1 MNWAD
6 RLVRLFRTGP
16 LSASSRKQKSP
27 PPRSR
32 RVAVEPLEDRRLL
45 SVSPTPDLV
54 GAAGEYD
61 FGDAPDNYGTTL
73 AADAA
78 YHEAVGPT
86 LGATRDAE
94 SNGLPTTTADGD
106 DTDGTDDEDGVTF
119 GTIQVG
125 QLDAQVTVNVQNVTT
140 TAYLDAWIDFNGDG
154 SFGGAGEM
162 IADSITVTEGDNV
175 IEFDV
180 PSTAV
185 SGVVYAR
192 FRLSTDGDLGWTGAA
207 ADGEVEDYAVTVLAP
222 TASAGVFSLDAQVV
236 AEDDGIT
243 SAHAADVDGDGD
255 MDVIAVATTEHTLAW
270 YENQGDGTFAVHAIS
285 TTNREAYVADLDG
298 DGDVDIASAVC
309 PGEGITWF
317 KNDGSGNFSAEA
329 YAPFSLGLGNEYVWP
344 GDTDGDGDQDFIFLV
359 DLNPYLLCYEDGA
372 ISEYVI
378 LGSYDEWDLTALI
391 DFDGDGDI
399 DFLSLD
405 KNFYE
410 ITLWDNDGAGNLTAS
425 LLSFPST
432 NVLIDTPLQVA
443 DLDSDGDQ
451 DLIILESVFGDTV
464 DTCQV
469 IWLENDGEEN
479 FTSRVIGA
487 VGSWR
492 TPLALADMDGDGDM
506 DLLAS
511 AEDGTL
517 AWYENDGA
525 GNFTA
530 NVIANSPEDAADV
543 SAADMDGDGDLDVL
557 AVTSDGDVLWFEN
570 ETTDPGDYGD
580 APDSYGTS
588 YGANGAR
595 HVPTG
600 PTLGAS
606 RDSELNG
613 SPNAAADGDD
623 TTDSD
628 DEDGV
633 TISDIHIGESAS
645 VTVNVQNA
653 STGALLDA
661 WIDFDGDGEFDSD
674 EQIADSLAVVEGD
687 NTVTFDVPL
696 TATLGST
703 YARFRLSTDGDL
715 EATGAAADG
724 EVEDYALTILTPIA
738 DFGDAPDS
746 YGTLYATGGAW
757 HYDTGPAL
765 GSTRDT
771 DSDGQPTTDAD
782 GDDTN
787 GDADEDG
794 VTISDIH
801 IGESV
806 SVTVN
811 VQNASTGALLDA
823 WIDFDGDGVFD
834 SDEQIADS
842 LAVVEGDN
850 TVTFDVPL
858 TATLGS
864 TYGRFRLS
872 TEGDLDPTGD
882 AADGEVED
890 YALTILTPIADFG
903 DAPDSYGTLYASDG
917 AWHYDTGPSLGST
930 RDTDS
935 DGQPSTAADGDDT
948 NGDADE
954 DGVTISDVHVGE
966 SVSVTVNVQ
975 NASEGA
981 KLDAWIDFD
990 GDGVFDDDEQI
1001 ADSLAVVEG
1010 DNIVTFTVPV
1020 TATLGSSYA
1029 RFRLSTADDLDATG
1043 SAADGEVEDYA
1054 LTILPPIADY
1064 GDAPDS
1070 YGTTYTSDGAWH
1082 YDTGP
1087 TLGATR
1093 DVDSDGQ
1100 PTATADGDDTTGDAD
1115 EDGVTISDIHIGES
1129 VSVTVNVQNPSEGA
1143 KLDAWIDFD
1152 GDGVF
1157 DSDEQIADS
1166 LAVVEGDNT
1175 VTFAVPLTATL
1186 GSTYARF
1193 RLSTAG
1199 DLNPTD
1205 GAADGEVEDYAL
1217 TILAPIAD
1225 FGDAPDSYGT
1235 TLDADGAWHLTTG
1248 PTLGSARDVD
1258 SDGQPTT
1265 GADGDD
1271 TNGDADEDGVTFVSD
1286 IIPGQT
1292 YTTVTVNVQGATSGA
1307 KLDAW
1312 IDYDGDGVFESS
1324 EQIADSVDVVNGD
1337 NLIAFDVPA
1346 SAVTGE
1352 TYARFRLSSDGDL
1365 AATGGATD
1373 GEVEDYAVTIIAP
1386 TTDYGDAPDTYGT
1399 TLASDGA
1406 RHVGTG
1412 PTLGAA
1418 RDLEPGGLPTDDA
1431 EGDDA
1436 DGSDDEDGVT
1446 FVSQLIA
1453 GRTGRELTVN
1463 VQNATSGA
1471 KLDAW
1476 IDFNGDGVF
1485 SSDEQIA
1492 DSVDVVEGDNTI
1504 TFDVP
1509 ESAIA
1514 GMSYARF
1521 RLSTAGDLD
1530 PTGAADDGEVEDY
1543 QVTIYSEN
1551 LDLTPEDLGAVD
1563 FVERSGVDLS
1573 ESAKAYSFTTARAGY
1588 LTLDAQLDS
1597 SGGEATIRLIDSEN
1611 NIVAEVTTADG
1622 HARIDQ
1628 LALASG
1634 EVYILQASG
1643 ANSDVTLRI
1652 CNLVELSDTAVTV
1665 HGTSDDDA
1673 FTCASG
1679 STHALSINGIDYE
1692 FALDA
1697 IATVDF
1703 DGGEG
1708 TDSAALTGS
1717 AGDETAAFYPGH
1729 GAMTTTDSGFVV
1741 SVENTENIILNSG
1754 GGSDEVELEDS
1765 DGDDTLVATT
1775 TQMTLSGTPLDG
1787 SPYSLTANNFRYA
1800 HAYARNGGDD
1810 TATLEGS
1817 EGDDR
1822 IKAYP
1827 DFVRLFNNEFYSRAK
1842 FFDTVTIDML
1852 GGDDSGAMIASDS
1865 ADVVWAM
1872 KDDIRIARNVELAA
1886 DETPDYDALAY
1897 NVTIA
1902 GCEFFTARAEGG
1914 DDWIEL
1920 HDSAGKDVLIAKPH
1934 KIMMM
1939 NGPSGS
1945 VARGEEYTIT
1955 ARGFYHMA
1963 SVADQGGDYD
1973 AAKLYDSSEEGTD
1986 VWAAAY
1992 VDGETWS
1999 TMTSPSRLLYEVT
2012 SFEQVGGYGFNGDLG
2027 EGYGTNVKD
2036 HAEDVD
2042 FVFEY
2047 GYWE

>member
-1 MNWAD
+1 M
-6 RLVRLFRTGP
+6 
-16 LSASSRKQKSP
+16 
-27 PPRSR
+27 
-32 RVAVEPLEDRRLL
+32 AVEPLEDRRLL
-45 SVSPTPDLV
+45 SVSPTPDLA

-86 LGATRDAE
+86 LGSTRDAE
-94 SNGLPTTTADGD
+94 SDGLPTTTADGD
-106 DTDGTDDEDGVTF
+106 DADGTDDEDGVTF

-125 QLDAQVTVNVQNVTT
+125 QLRATVTVNVQNVTT
-140 TAYLDAWIDFNGDG
+140 TAYLDAWIDFDGDG
-154 SFGGAGEM
+154 SSGGAGEH
-162 IADSITVTEGDNV
+162 IAASMSVSEGDNV

-185 SGVVYAR
+185 SGEVYAR

-207 ADGEVEDYAVTVLAP
+207 ADGEVEDYSVALSPSQAGTPSSDYSTLVDDAAYVDGNYSITVADFNGDGCADIL
-222 TASAGVFSLDAQVV
+222 SADYVGHKIVWYENDGAGNYSTHTVGVSPGYPGSIF
-236 AEDDGIT
+236 
-243 SAHAADVDGDGD
+243 AADIDGDGD
-255 MDVIAVATTEHTLAW
+255 MDVLATGFNWSEASWFENNGSGGFTEHVVSEVGSAESMEDLIAADV
-270 YENQGDGTFAVHAIS
+270 NGDGSMDLILCQQYGFYWLENNGSQQFTSHYLRASNPYHTCAADVNHDGHVDLLLAAMDGLSWFENDGNGSFTYHAIDDPS
-285 TTNREAYVADLDG
+285 YGIVSLTTADIDG
-298 DGDVDIASAVC
+298 DGNMDILAATS
-309 PGEGITWF
+309 
-317 KNDGSGNFSAEA
+317 GS
-329 YAPFSLGLGNEYVWP
+329 
-344 GDTDGDGDQDFIFLV
+344 TD
-359 DLNPYLLCYEDGA
+359 
-372 ISEYVI
+372 I
-378 LGSYDEWDLTALI
+378 L
-391 DFDGDGDI
+391 
-399 DFLSLD
+399 
-405 KNFYE
+405 
-410 ITLWDNDGAGNLTAS
+410 
-425 LLSFPST
+425 
-432 NVLIDTPLQVA
+432 
-443 DLDSDGDQ
+443 
-451 DLIILESVFGDTV
+451 
-464 DTCQV
+464 
-469 IWLENDGEEN
+469 
-479 FTSRVIGA
+479 
-487 VGSWR
+487 
-492 TPLALADMDGDGDM
+492 
-506 DLLAS
+506 
-511 AEDGTL
+511 
-517 AWYENDGA
+517 WYENDGA
-525 GNFTA
+525 GNFISHSLATPSSWNTSLVA
-530 NVIANSPEDAADV
+530 CDINADSHTDIVFASRGDDTVYWYENSGNGDFILHTLATLPDAWCVAV
-543 SAADMDGDGDLDVL
+543 ADMNADGRLDVL
-557 AVTSDGDVLWFEN
+557 ASGKDETAIYVFESM
-570 ETTDPGDYGD
+570 EAIDYGD
-580 APDSYGTS
+580 APDTYGTS
-588 YGANGAR
+588 YGTNGAR

-600 PTLGAS
+600 PTLGAL

-623 TTDSD
+623 IADDD

-633 TISDIHIGESAS
+633 ALSSVTVGQIGAT

-653 STGALLDA
+653 SAGA
-661 WIDFDGDGEFDSD
+661 
-674 EQIADSLAVVEGD
+674 V
-687 NTVTFDVPL
+687 
-696 TATLGST
+696 
-703 YARFRLSTDGDL
+703 
-715 EATGAAADG
+715 
-724 EVEDYALTILTPIA
+724 
-738 DFGDAPDS
+738 
-746 YGTLYATGGAW
+746 
-757 HYDTGPAL
+757 
-765 GSTRDT
+765 
-771 DSDGQPTTDAD
+771 
-782 GDDTN
+782 
-787 GDADEDG
+787 
-794 VTISDIH
+794 
-801 IGESV
+801 
-806 SVTVN
+806 
-811 VQNASTGALLDA
+811 LDA
-823 WIDFDGDGVFD
+823 WIDFDGDGVFG

-842 LAVVEGDN
+842 LAVAEGDN
-850 TVTFDVPL
+850 LVTFDVPL
-858 TATLGS
+858 TAVAGS
-864 TYGRFRLS
+864 TYARFRLS
-872 TEGDLDPTGD
+872 TYGDLEPTGE

-890 YALTILTPIADFG
+890 YVLTIL
-903 DAPDSYGTLYASDG
+903 S
-917 AWHYDTGPSLGST
+917 
-930 RDTDS
+930 
-935 DGQPSTAADGDDT
+935 
-948 NGDADE
+948 
-954 DGVTISDVHVGE
+954 
-966 SVSVTVNVQ
+966 
-975 NASEGA
+975 
-981 KLDAWIDFD
+981 
-990 GDGVFDDDEQI
+990 
-1001 ADSLAVVEG
+1001 
-1010 DNIVTFTVPV
+1010 PV
-1020 TATLGSSYA
+1020 
-1029 RFRLSTADDLDATG
+1029 
-1043 SAADGEVEDYA
+1043 
-1054 LTILPPIADY
+1054 ADY

-1070 YGTTYTSDGAWH
+1070 YGTLYTSDGAWH
-1082 YDTGP
+1082 LDTGP
-1087 TLGATR
+1087 TLGSTR
-1093 DVDSDGQ
+1093 DDDSDGL
-1100 PTATADGDDTTGDAD
+1100 PTASADGDDTDGADD
-1115 EDGVTISDIHIGES
+1115 EDGVAFGTIRVGEGGA
-1129 VSVTVNVQNPSEGA
+1129 VTVNVQNASEGA

-1235 TLDADGAWHLTTG
+1235 TLDVDGAWHLTTG

-1292 YTTVTVNVQGATSGA
+1292 YTTVTANVQGATSGA

-1346 SAVTGE
+1346 SAVTGG
-1352 TYARFRLSSDGDL
+1352 TYARFRLSTDGDL
-1365 AATGGATD
+1365 AGTGGATD

-1399 TLASDGA
+1399 SLASDGA

-1418 RDLEPGGLPTDDA
+1418 RDLEPGGLPTA
-1431 EGDDA
+1431 EADGDDA